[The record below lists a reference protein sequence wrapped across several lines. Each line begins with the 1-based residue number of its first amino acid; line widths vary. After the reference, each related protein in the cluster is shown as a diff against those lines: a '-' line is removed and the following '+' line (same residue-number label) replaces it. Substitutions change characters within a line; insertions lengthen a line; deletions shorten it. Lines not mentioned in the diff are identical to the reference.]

1 MHFTSTLNPPTR
13 VFATAMKL
21 MDVVEIEE
29 APSQAL
35 LDNNSGGGDSM
46 NMPLDEVKYM
56 GSDLRF
62 ELGLLERLAQY
73 LPNALNAWR
82 LDDSQIED
90 IEKPKRE
97 LQHLLC
103 LAMQHQPIGKEI
115 GPVTKTKSNNRRC
128 HII

>member
-1 MHFTSTLNPPTR
+1 
-13 VFATAMKL
+13 MKL
-21 MDVVEIEE
+21 KDMVEIEK

-35 LDNNSGGGDSM
+35 LDANSGGDLV
-46 NMPLDEVKYM
+46 NMPSDEVKYM

-73 LPNALNAWR
+73 MPSALNAWR
-82 LDDSQIED
+82 LDSSQIEE

-97 LQHLLC
+97 LEDLLS
-103 LAMQHQPIGKEI
+103 LVMQHKPIGEEI
-115 GPVTKTKSNNRRC
+115 GPVTETKSNNHRC